1 MNFCLSIGFLPK
13 KNDFYHSRG
22 GGNALKKNYLPKD
35 FLYEALIK
43 RQKELETFISQEK
56 EHLKN
61 AKPGGLRI
69 TTNKSYPQYYL
80 KTEKG
85 DKNGKYIP
93 KSKINIAKNIAQ
105 RDYEMCLLV
114 IAEKQLLLV
123 KEFITHYEKLNLE
136 NCYTTLSPQRKDLVS
151 SCEFPNPEY
160 IKTWKAVSYK
170 GKGFDDSS
178 PVLLTSSGLRVRS
191 KSEIII
197 ADALERFNIPF
208 RYEFPVELHNYTV
221 YPDFYCLNPKNG
233 EPIIWEHFGLMD
245 DLTYVN
251 KALNKLSSYSQK
263 GFSARNNLI
272 ITFENAQLPFSSK
285 KAEEQI
291 KLYFA

>member
-1 MNFCLSIGFLPK
+1 MIFIIP
-13 KNDFYHSRG
+13 G
-22 GGNALKKNYLPKD
+22 GGIALKKNYLPKD

-151 SCEFPNPEY
+151 SCEFP
-160 IKTWKAVSYK
+160 
-170 GKGFDDSS
+170 
-178 PVLLTSSGLRVRS
+178 
-191 KSEIII
+191 
-197 ADALERFNIPF
+197 
-208 RYEFPVELHNYTV
+208 VELHNYTV